1 MIHSFKD
8 RRLEKFFR
16 NGKSTTGIPAELI
29 NAISC
34 RLETLNNVK
43 NERELLSGSLR
54 YERLRMTANRYSSIR
69 VNSKYRLFFEW
80 NDGVHN
86 VHLSAHDYKSLIH

>member
-8 RRLEKFFR
+8 SRLEKIFR
-16 NGKSTTGIPAELI
+16 KGKGQPGIPADITNSILSRLKTLDEVSSEKELTS
-29 NAISC
+29 N
-34 RLETLNNVK
+34 
-43 NERELLSGSLR
+43 SLR
-54 YERLRMTANRYSSIR
+54 YERLRMTCNRYSSIR

-80 NDGVHN
+80 QDGAHN

>member
-8 RRLEKFFR
+8 RRLESFFR
-16 NGKSTTGIPAELI
+16 NGKSTAGIPADLL

-34 RLETLNNVK
+34 RLKTLNNVK
-43 NERELLSGSLR
+43 NERELLSSSLR

-69 VNSKYRLFFEW
+69 VNSKYRLFFVW
-80 NDGVHN
+80 DDGVHN

>member
-8 RRLEKFFR
+8 RRMEYFFR
-16 NGKSTTGIPAELI
+16 NGKSTAGIPADLS

-34 RLETLNNVK
+34 KLEALNNVK
-43 NERELLSGSLR
+43 TERELLASSLR

>member
-8 RRLEKFFR
+8 SRLEKFFR
-16 NGKSTTGIPAELI
+16 KGKGQAGIPSDI
-29 NAISC
+29 TNAILS
-34 RLETLNNVK
+34 RLRMLDEVCSEK
-43 NERELLSGSLR
+43 ELASNSLR
-54 YERLRMTANRYSSIR
+54 YERLRMTSNRYSSIR

-80 NDGVHN
+80 QDGAHN

>member
-8 RRLEKFFR
+8 NRLERFFR
-16 NGKSTTGIPAELI
+16 NGKHQAGIPNDI
-29 NAISC
+29 KKAILS
-34 RLETLNNVK
+34 RLGVLDKVS
-43 NERELLSGSLR
+43 NEKELLSNSLR
-54 YERLRMTANRYSSIR
+54 YERLRMTSNRYSSIR

-80 NDGVHN
+80 NDGAHN

>member
-8 RRLEKFFR
+8 SRLEKCFR
-16 NGKSTTGIPAELI
+16 KKKGQAGIPSDITSAILSRLKMLDEVSLEKELSS
-29 NAISC
+29 N
-34 RLETLNNVK
+34 
-43 NERELLSGSLR
+43 SLR
-54 YERLRMTANRYSSIR
+54 YERLRMTSNRYSSIR

-80 NDGVHN
+80 QDGAHN

>member
-1 MIHSFKD
+1 
-8 RRLEKFFR
+8 
-16 NGKSTTGIPAELI
+16 
-29 NAISC
+29 
-34 RLETLNNVK
+34 
-43 NERELLSGSLR
+43 ERELLSGSLR

>member
-16 NGKSTTGIPAELI
+16 NGKSTAGIPAELI

-43 NERELLSGSLR
+43 NERNCYLVVCG
-54 YERLRMTANRYSSIR
+54 TNA
-69 VNSKYRLFFEW
+69 
-80 NDGVHN
+80 
-86 VHLSAHDYKSLIH
+86 

>member
-16 NGKSTTGIPAELI
+16 NGKSTAGIPAELI

-86 VHLSAHDYKSLIH
+86 ADESPNDFYQNH